1 MRILLVEDDRIL
13 ADILRKSLNAHNYIV
28 DIAEDGL
35 LGWNYFQSGEYD
47 LVLLDVGLPSLNG
60 IGLCQKL
67 RAAGY
72 TTPVLLMTAHDASQE
87 RIRGLD
93 AGADDYLVK
102 PLDLDELHARIRALS
117 RRGIVVPNTVLEING
132 LKLDPISCQV
142 SYRSRPIELTPKEY
156 SLLELFLRNPSRVFS
171 RTQILDRIWTF
182 DDSPLEES
190 VKAHIKG
197 LRKKLKEAGV
207 VGWIENVYGIGYRL
221 NPQVSAAKPLQQIAQ
236 PASPVPSNSLKAEF
250 NRKLEAMWLQYQGLM
265 SERMKVLHAAVASV
279 EQRQLSP
286 QLQESAAN
294 AAHKLAGV
302 LGMFNR
308 ETGTQLAR
316 DIENLLRENE
326 VLFPVQQ
333 ELFLNWVKDLKD
345 LLALD
350 PESKIE
356 PPDFSRLLLIA
367 PQSKISEELQYL
379 AKGVGMSWQRCDNL
393 DRATEWLQ
401 ENLPHLVV
409 IDLDAINDRSSSLN
423 LIAELTARTPSIPTL
438 VLSALDC
445 LQERIE
451 VARWGA
457 SGFLVKPLT
466 ARKIWD
472 NVTNLIRINATSTT
486 NILVVDDNP
495 MFSAGLRLLV
505 EPWGIRLTTLEH
517 PVHFWEILRATRPDL
532 LILDVNM
539 PEINGIEICRAIRN
553 DSSWQALPILFLTVS
568 KDADTIQK
576 VFAAGADDYLTKPIV
591 GEELLTRINNRL
603 KRNRLLQTLGQK
615 NSS

>member
-156 SLLELFLRNPSRVFS
+156 NLLELFLRNPSRVFS

>member
-35 LGWNYFQSGEYD
+35 LGWNYFQSGEYE

-72 TTPVLLMTAHDASQE
+72 TTPVLLMTAQDASQE

-117 RRGIVVPNTVLEING
+117 RRGIVVPNTVLEIHG
-132 LKLDPISCQV
+132 LKLDPSSCQV
-142 SYRSRPIELTPKEY
+142 SYLERAIELTPKEY
-156 SLLELFLRNPSRVFS
+156 NLLELFLRNPSRVFS
-171 RTQILDRIWTF
+171 RSQILDRIWTF

-197 LRKKLKEAGV
+197 LRKKLKGAGV

-221 NPQVSAAKPLQQIAQ
+221 SPQVSAAKIPQQIAQ
-236 PASPVPSNSLKAEF
+236 PIPANPSNSLKAEF

-279 EQRQLSP
+279 ERKQLSP

-333 ELFLNWVKDLKD
+333 DLFLNWVKDLKD

-350 PESKIE
+350 PESQIE

-393 DRATEWLQ
+393 DRATNWLQ

-409 IDLDAINDRSSSLN
+409 IDLDAINARSSSLN
-423 LIAELTARTPSIPTL
+423 LIAELASRTPSIPIL

-472 NVTNLIRINATSTT
+472 NVTNLIRINATATT

-495 MFSAGLRLLV
+495 MFSAGLRLLI
-505 EPWGIRLTTLEH
+505 EPWGIRLTTLEN
-517 PVHFWEILRATRPDL
+517 PVHFWEILRSTRPDL

-568 KDADTIQK
+568 KDTDTIQK
-576 VFAAGADDYLTKPIV
+576 VFAAGADDYLTKPII

-603 KRNRLLQTLGQK
+603 KRNRLLQTLGRK